1 MPLRNAHSQSVSRHD
16 SEPALSAT
24 LWPGPTLVASISTL
38 LLLCFGW
45 GPGGAVAS
53 TDAAAR
59 TLVLS
64 VKGDRVSATIAQ
76 APLREVL
83 AELARQ
89 VPLRL
94 SITGPVAEERV
105 SVSFRH
111 LPLAEG
117 IERILAGR
125 SYALIYASPQ
135 AASGVVGRV
144 RIVEIV
150 LLPREGLPA
159 NAAPSGPLATER
171 AQAPGE
177 AVSPPRPAGGAP
189 SVPEDLPV
197 DWLRHQS
204 RDAANPAER
213 VAALEALT
221 ERSESQEVL
230 PTLTAALADP
240 DATVRAA
247 ALALIKDTGDAI
259 PLAPVTEVAVADAS
273 PKLRM
278 QALALLA
285 KRAKAEAAD
294 PLTRALKDP
303 DPQVRERARA
313 LLDKLG
319 IPVAGADASGSD
331 ETPSE
336 GERR

>member
-1 MPLRNAHSQSVSRHD
+1 MQR
-16 SEPALSAT
+16 
-24 LWPGPTLVASISTL
+24 GPTLVASVGTL

-45 GPGGAVAS
+45 GLGGAVAS

-64 VKGDRVSATIAQ
+64 VEGDRVSATIAQ

-94 SITGPVAEERV
+94 SITGPVAKERV
-105 SVSFRH
+105 SVSFTN

-117 IERILAGR
+117 IERILEGR
-125 SYALIYASPQ
+125 SYVLIYASPQ
-135 AASGVVGRV
+135 AASGVVGGA
-144 RIVEIV
+144 RIVEIIV
-150 LLPREGLPA
+150 LPHEGLPA
-159 NAAPSGPLATER
+159 NATPAVPFTTEP
-171 AQAPGE
+171 AQAPVE
-177 AVSPPRPAGGAP
+177 AVSPPRPAGGEP
-189 SVPEDLPV
+189 PVQEDLPLE
-197 DWLRHQS
+197 WLRHQTREAS
-204 RDAANPAER
+204 NPADR

-221 ERSESQEVL
+221 ERGESQEVL

-247 ALALIKDTGDAI
+247 ALALIKDTGEAI
-259 PLAPVTEVAVADAS
+259 PLTPVTQVASADPS
-273 PKLRM
+273 PELRM

-294 PLTRALKDP
+294 PLMRALEDP

-313 LLDKLG
+313 LLEKLG
-319 IPVAGADASGSD
+319 IPVADASGSD
-331 ETPSE
+331 ETPLE